1 MALSDLAQKI
11 YDHLP
16 SNGIKVGGITIQRDL
31 ELSKVEYGKGR
42 DELKIEGL
50 CVSGKGRGGS
60 LARVEGKE
68 PDNGKKTKGES
79 LEIAREEKKARSR
92 AQKELDEE
100 VDIAY
105 KWCKENLNYDV
116 RKRSDVCLS
125 YGAILVYVWDG
136 PKAQAYQIPQ
146 LEVDKQRAAIRFAER
161 RK

>member
-1 MALSDLAQKI
+1 MAFSDLAQKI

-16 SNGIKVGGITIQRDL
+16 PNGAKVGGITIQRDL

-42 DELKIEGL
+42 DELKAEGL

-92 AQKELDEE
+92 AQKELDEQ

-105 KWCKENLNYDV
+105 RWCKENLDYDV
-116 RKRSDVCLS
+116 KRRSDVSLS
-125 YGAILVYVWDG
+125 YERILVAVWDG
-136 PKAQAYQIPQ
+136 PKARMMEIPQ